1 MELLCPRGYNLSTYA
16 YADGDPLDEND
27 PTGQFGV
34 WGAAIGA
41 GLDLGLQLFENGGSI
56 RCVDFGSVI
65 ISAVMGAISPGIGDV
80 NKAIRAASYARGAIG
95 NLGEQLARTGSA
107 SRAAKVAQAIAR
119 NEAALYDANST
130 LIYKATSSAGKEIT
144 KALEAPTP
152 LRIGID
158 CECKK

>member
-1 MELLCPRGYNLSTYA
+1 MG
-16 YADGDPLDEND
+16 
-27 PTGQFGV
+27 
-34 WGAAIGA
+34 GAAIGA
-41 GLDLGLQLFENGGSI
+41 GLDLGLQLFENGGNI

-65 ISAVMGAISPGIGDV
+65 ISAVVGAISPGIGDV

-95 NLGEQLARTGSA
+95 NLGEQLARTWSA

-130 LIYKATSSAGKEIT
+130 LLYKATSSAGKEIT

-152 LRIGID
+152 LRIGSD